1 MIILLFVSLLSSYI
15 AVEGSSDFE
24 DVANHSSVELVE
36 GKPGVLPCKVSTEE
50 ALAVFWTKAGDL
62 PNVFLT
68 ILHLEG
74 SPGHKSGQG
83 YEAGLYDISK
93 NFSLIIKDVRFE
105 DEGLYICDILDDAT
119 TAITRRTTNVYVRA
133 NAISK
138 GNPSTSLPMKTTL
151 HSSVAPP
158 KHVIAS
164 PLILS
169 AAGFYLLGV
178 LTFCFCYY
186 ARKRRRNVNEQFSR
200 IEGEQRGSDTF
211 SREEGE
217 RHEEERGISQ
227 EEVNEYTTSLLP
239 THTPDLTIS
248 STCNGEQIPMTNGEV
263 GDGMTD
269 NDENKK
275 ESGYSTE
282 VEVADVEEDTIP
294 QRCEEDG
301 ST

>member
-158 KHVIAS
+158 KH
-164 PLILS
+164 
-169 AAGFYLLGV
+169 
-178 LTFCFCYY
+178 
-186 ARKRRRNVNEQFSR
+186 EQFSR